1 MKTLKDLR
9 EQIQEDLLTYIG
21 GRHESAVWLDGDDLC
36 QIIVDNFKKHE
47 NENKTEDTA
56 VAPANASPFF

>member
-1 MKTLKDLR
+1 MMAYDTPLHGQQNIAEVR

-36 QIIVDNFKKHE
+36 QIIVDNFKKYESKDKE
-47 NENKTEDTA
+47 NETN
-56 VAPANASPFF
+56 

>member
-1 MKTLKDLR
+1 MKQITQEQLESVR

-36 QIIVDNFKKHE
+36 QIVVDNFAKIEYK
-47 NENKTEDTA
+47 
-56 VAPANASPFF
+56 